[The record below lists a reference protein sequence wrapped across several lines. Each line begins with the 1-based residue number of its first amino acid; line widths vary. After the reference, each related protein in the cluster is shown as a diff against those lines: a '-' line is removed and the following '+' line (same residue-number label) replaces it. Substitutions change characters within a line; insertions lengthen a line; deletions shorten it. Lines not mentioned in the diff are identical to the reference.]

1 MERLVVILVAT
12 LVAAVGSLALGTPQ
26 AAASSQ
32 GCTYTKFPSHY
43 VCFNINGSGRYVSTF
58 AVIRGKLD
66 WDNDICNNRAKVVVR
81 HRGSVIWSRT
91 TSVRRG
97 CQIFRV
103 VRTIGA
109 YRRFPSPSY
118 ACGSFYENGILQDTA
133 CNWIHD

>member
-1 MERLVVILVAT
+1 MARLVLILAAT

-43 VCFNINGSGRYVSTF
+43 VCFNINGSGTYVSTF

-66 WDNDICNNRAKVVVR
+66 WDNDICNHRAKVVVR
-81 HRGSVIWSRT
+81 HRGSVIWRRVST
-91 TSVRRG
+91 LRRG

-103 VRTIGA
+103 VRTFGA

-118 ACGSFYENGILQDTA
+118 ACGSFYEKGVLQDTA

>member
-1 MERLVVILVAT
+1 MVRLVVILAAT

-66 WDNDICNNRAKVVVR
+66 WDNDICNHKAKVVVR

-118 ACGSFYENGILQDTA
+118 ACGSFYENGVLQDTA

>member
-1 MERLVVILVAT
+1 MARLVVTLAAT

-43 VCFNINGSGRYVSTF
+43 VCFSINGSGTYVSTF
-58 AVIRGKLD
+58 DVIRGKLD
-66 WDNDICNNRAKVVVR
+66 WDNDICNHRAKVVVR

-103 VRTIGA
+103 VRTFEA

-118 ACGSFYENGILQDTA
+118 ACGSFYENGVLQDTA

>member
-1 MERLVVILVAT
+1 MARLVVTLAAT
-12 LVAAVGSLALGTPQ
+12 LVAAFGSLALGTPQ

-43 VCFNINGSGRYVSTF
+43 VCFSINGSGTYVSTF
-58 AVIRGKLD
+58 DVIRGKLD
-66 WDNDICNNRAKVVVR
+66 WDNDICNHRAKVVVR

-91 TSVRRG
+91 SSVRQG

-103 VRTIGA
+103 VRTFGA

-118 ACGSFYENGILQDTA
+118 ACGSFYENGVLQDTA

>member
-1 MERLVVILVAT
+1 MARLVVTLAAT

-43 VCFNINGSGRYVSTF
+43 VCFSINGSGTYVSTF
-58 AVIRGKLD
+58 DVIRGKLD
-66 WDNDICNNRAKVVVR
+66 WDNDICNHRAKVVVR

-91 TSVRRG
+91 STVRRG

-103 VRTIGA
+103 VRTFGA
-109 YRRFPSPSY
+109 HRRFPSPSY
-118 ACGSFYENGILQDTA
+118 ACGSFYENGVLQDTA

>member
-1 MERLVVILVAT
+1 MVRLVVILAAT
-12 LVAAVGSLALGTPQ
+12 LVAAVGSLAIGTPQ

-43 VCFNINGSGRYVSTF
+43 VCFSINGSGRYVSTF
-58 AVIRGKLD
+58 DVIRGKLD
-66 WDNDICNNRAKVVVR
+66 WDNDICNHRAKVVVR

-91 TSVRRG
+91 STVRRG

-103 VRTIGA
+103 VRTFGA

-118 ACGSFYENGILQDTA
+118 ACGSFYENGVLQDTA

>member
-1 MERLVVILVAT
+1 MARLVLILAAT
-12 LVAAVGSLALGTPQ
+12 LVAAVGSLALETPQ

-66 WDNDICNNRAKVVVR
+66 WDNDICNHRAKVVVR

-91 TSVRRG
+91 STVRRG

-103 VRTIGA
+103 VRTFGA

-118 ACGSFYENGILQDTA
+118 ACGSFYENGVLQDTA

>member
-1 MERLVVILVAT
+1 MARLGVILAAT

-66 WDNDICNNRAKVVVR
+66 WDNDICNHKAKVVVR

-118 ACGSFYENGILQDTA
+118 ACGSFYENGVLQDTA

>member
-1 MERLVVILVAT
+1 MVRLVVILAAT

-66 WDNDICNNRAKVVVR
+66 WDNDICNHRAKVVVR
-81 HRGSVIWSRT
+81 HRGSVIWSRR
-91 TSVRRG
+91 TSLRRG

-118 ACGSFYENGILQDTA
+118 ACGSFYENGVLQDTA

>member
-1 MERLVVILVAT
+1 MARLGVIL
-12 LVAAVGSLALGTPQ
+12 AAALAAALGSLALGTPQ

-43 VCFNINGSGRYVSTF
+43 VCFNINGSSTYVSTF

-66 WDNDICNNRAKVVVR
+66 WDNDICNHRAKVVVR
-81 HRGSVIWSRT
+81 HRGRVIWRRE
-91 TSVRRG
+91 TSLRRG

-103 VRTIGA
+103 VRTIAA

-118 ACGSFYENGILQDTA
+118 ACGSFYENGVLQDTA